1 MRASLRQIETF
12 YWVARLG
19 GFHAAA
25 RRLHLTQPTVSARI
39 HELEEVLGAKLFE
52 RGAYRPEL
60 TALGGRLLAQAE
72 KILRLADDFGDT
84 ARATNPF
91 RGLLRLGTNE
101 STAMSGL
108 IDMLTQLKARYP
120 ALRVEL
126 TIDIGSALSRKLNG
140 KELDVAILME
150 PVSAPGIVD
159 VAIGRAPLSW
169 VAAARF
175 APPRATLTPADLLDL
190 PIVLTPPPS
199 ALFGA
204 VAEWFRAGE
213 LSLDNYSTCNSISLI
228 TQLVAAGHA
237 ISALPKS
244 IVQADVERGLLQYLV
259 TRPALAPRT
268 YYIAYPRDEEGED
281 SALLVQMARAVLA
294 QYHLFEPLTE

>member
-25 RRLHLTQPTVSARI
+25 RRLHLTQPTISARI
-39 HELEEVLGAKLFE
+39 HELEEVLGSKLFE
-52 RGAYRPEL
+52 RGAYRTEL

-120 ALRVEL
+120 SLRVEL

-159 VAIGRAPLSW
+159 IAIGRAPLCW

-175 APPRATLTPADLLDL
+175 APPRATSTPADLVDL

-199 ALFGA
+199 TLFGA
-204 VAEWFRAGE
+204 AAEWFRAGGV
-213 LSLDNYSTCNSISLI
+213 SLDNYSTCNSISLI

-237 ISALPKS
+237 IAALPRS
-244 IVQADVERGLLQYLV
+244 IVQADVDRGLLQYLV

-268 YYIAYPRDEEGED
+268 YYIAYPRDEENED
-281 SALLVQMARAVLA
+281 SSLLVQMARAVLA
-294 QYHLFEPLTE
+294 QYNLFEPLTD

>member
-25 RRLHLTQPTVSARI
+25 RRLHLTQPTISARI
-39 HELEEVLGAKLFE
+39 HELEEVLGSKLFE
-52 RGAYRPEL
+52 RGAYRTEL

-108 IDMLTQLKARYP
+108 IDMLTQLKAHYP
-120 ALRVEL
+120 SLRVEL

-159 VAIGRAPLSW
+159 IAIGRAPLCW

-175 APPRATLTPADLLDL
+175 APPRATSTPADLVDL

-199 ALFGA
+199 TLFGA
-204 VAEWFRAGE
+204 AAEWFRAGGV
-213 LSLDNYSTCNSISLI
+213 SLDNYSTCNSISLI

-237 ISALPKS
+237 IAALPRS
-244 IVQADVERGLLQYLV
+244 IVQADVDRGLLQYLV

-268 YYIAYPRDEEGED
+268 YYIAYPRDEENED

-294 QYHLFEPLTE
+294 QYNLFEPLTD

>member
-25 RRLHLTQPTVSARI
+25 RRLHLTQPTISARI
-39 HELEEVLGAKLFE
+39 HELEDMLGAKLFE
-52 RGAYRPEL
+52 RGAYRTEL
-60 TALGGRLLAQAE
+60 TALGGRLVPHAE

-84 ARATNPF
+84 ARTSNPF

-101 STAMSGL
+101 STAMGGL
-108 IDMLTQLKARYP
+108 IDLLTRLKARYP
-120 ALRVEL
+120 ELRAEL
-126 TIDIGSALSRKLNG
+126 TIDIGSALSRKLSG

-150 PVSAPGIVD
+150 PVSAPDIVD
-159 VAIGRAPLSW
+159 VAIGQAQLCW
-169 VAAARF
+169 VASARF
-175 APPRATLTPADLLDL
+175 VPPRSMLGPEDLLEL
-190 PIVLTPPPS
+190 PLVLTPPPS

-204 VAEWFRAGE
+204 VAEWFRARGF
-213 LSLDNYSTCNSISLI
+213 SLENYSTCNSISLI

-237 ISALPKS
+237 ISVLPRS
-244 IVQADVERGLLQYLV
+244 VVQGDVERGLIQVL
-259 TRPALAPRT
+259 TTGPALAPRT

-281 SALLVQMARAVLA
+281 SALLVQMARDVLA
-294 QYHLFEPLTE
+294 RSHLFEPLPG

>member
-25 RRLHLTQPTVSARI
+25 RRLHLTQPTISARI
-39 HELEEVLGAKLFE
+39 HELEEVLGSKLFE
-52 RGAYRPEL
+52 RGAYRTEL

-72 KILRLADDFGDT
+72 KILRLADDFGDA

-120 ALRVEL
+120 SLRVEL

-159 VAIGRAPLSW
+159 IAIGRAPLCW

-175 APPRATLTPADLLDL
+175 APPRATSTPADLVDL

-199 ALFGA
+199 TLFGA
-204 VAEWFRAGE
+204 AAEWFRAGGV
-213 LSLDNYSTCNSISLI
+213 SLDNYSTCNSISLI

-237 ISALPKS
+237 IAALPRS
-244 IVQADVERGLLQYLV
+244 IVQADVDRGMLQYLV

-268 YYIAYPRDEEGED
+268 YYIAYPRDEENED

-294 QYHLFEPLTE
+294 QYNLFEPLTD